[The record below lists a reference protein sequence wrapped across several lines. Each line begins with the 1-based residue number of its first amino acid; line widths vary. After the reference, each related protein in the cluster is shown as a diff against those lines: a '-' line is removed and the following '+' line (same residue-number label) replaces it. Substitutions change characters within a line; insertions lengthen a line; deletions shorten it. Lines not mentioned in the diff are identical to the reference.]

1 MTSRNRLAGALAL
14 LALAVAGCRSSS
26 STVPIPGG
34 GEVGTRD
41 YALVLLRTG
50 SPSNDLDAAAADEA
64 FEGHFAFMEQ
74 LADEG
79 VLVLAGP
86 FGEDRAASDLR
97 GIFVLDE
104 RDMERAAEIAA
115 GDPTTR
121 IGVFRQEIVPLRT
134 LDILHHL
141 PGMAEAAEAQ
151 AGDGADGPV
160 LRAYCVLTAE
170 DGARAARALGSRV
183 VAEKLV
189 LLGRLGGERDGELF
203 AILDVER
210 PALARPYVVAAA
222 GGHDLGLEFSQ
233 WYATPALRTLAL
245 EGPPRTDAAEGA
257 GGAADQDSP
266 PRIDSSK

>member
-1 MTSRNRLAGALAL
+1 MTQGNRLASALAL

-50 SPSNDLDAAAADEA
+50 SPPDDLDAAAADEA
-64 FEGHFAFMEQ
+64 FAGHFAFMDR

-79 VLVLAGP
+79 VLLLAGP
-86 FGEDRAASDLR
+86 FGDERAASDLR
-97 GIFVLDE
+97 GVFVLDE

-121 IGVFRQEIVPLRT
+121 LGVFRQEVVPLRT
-134 LDILHHL
+134 LDLLHHL
-141 PGMAEAAEAQ
+141 PPMAAAAEAA
-151 AGDGADGPV
+151 AGGSGEGPV
-160 LRAYCVLTAE
+160 LRSYCLVTAE

-183 VAEKLV
+183 MAEKLL

-222 GGHDLGLEFSQ
+222 GGYDLGAEFSQ
-233 WYATPALRTLAL
+233 WFATPALQTLAR
-245 EGPPRTDAAEGA
+245 EGPPAAE
-257 GGAADQDSP
+257 GAADQDP
-266 PRIDSSK
+266 PSRIDSSK